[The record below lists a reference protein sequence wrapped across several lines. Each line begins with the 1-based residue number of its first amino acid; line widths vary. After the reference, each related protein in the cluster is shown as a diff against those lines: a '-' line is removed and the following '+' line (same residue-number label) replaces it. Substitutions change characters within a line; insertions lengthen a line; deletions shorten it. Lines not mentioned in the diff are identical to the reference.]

1 MLIKEST
8 EGGRSLNRKVLRNP
22 YREIYRTALLS
33 ATALVVSLAALLAGI
48 TANVDK
54 EDVIPVARDPMES
67 VAEPASL
74 PDTTKPEPMPEPL
87 QSLGEFLVTAY
98 CPCPECCGIWSD
110 QHPERI
116 GTGYIQ
122 RTISGTIPKAGRTV
136 GVDPDVIPLGTHII
150 VAGQEYV
157 AEDAGA
163 SKGNVVEIYF
173 DSHEEALNWPMGE
186 REVYLA

>member
-1 MLIKEST
+1 MK
-8 EGGRSLNRKVLRNP
+8 RKKVIRNP
-22 YREIYRTALLS
+22 YRSIYRVGLL
-33 ATALVVSLAALLAGI
+33 AAAALVVSIASLAGSI
-48 TANVDK
+48 ASNLDRPESPQNASDDTV
-54 EDVIPVARDPMES
+54 MES
-67 VAEPASL
+67 PIEHEETPLLTVEEPQKEEL
-74 PDTTKPEPMPEPL
+74 K
-87 QSLGEFLVTAY
+87 SLGEFMVTSY
-98 CPCPECCGIWSD
+98 CPCPECCGIWSA

-116 GTGYIQ
+116 GTDYIQ
-122 RTISGTIPKAGRTV
+122 RTISGTVPQAGRTV

-163 SKGNVVEIYF
+163 SKGKVVEIYF

>member
-1 MLIKEST
+1 MK
-8 EGGRSLNRKVLRNP
+8 RKVMRNP
-22 YREIYRTALLS
+22 YRSIYRVGLL
-33 ATALVVSLAALLAGI
+33 AAAALVVSI
-48 TANVDK
+48 
-54 EDVIPVARDPMES
+54 
-67 VAEPASL
+67 ASL
-74 PDTTKPEPMPEPL
+74 TGSIASNLDRPESPQNTSSTTVMEFPVENEDPPVLTAEEPQEEAL
-87 QSLGEFLVTAY
+87 ESLGEFIVTAY
-98 CPCPECCGIWSD
+98 CPCPECCGIWSA

-173 DSHEEALNWPMGE
+173 DTHEEALDWPMGE